1 MAEHQDKEFE
11 EMQVFEQQLHN
22 ILLQKQSFQM
32 ERSETRSALEE
43 IESSGDEI
51 FKLVGQ
57 LLLKVEKK
65 KTTEELKNKEKI
77 VDLRLKSLDKQ
88 ENSLTERIDS
98 LREKI
103 LGSMNK

>member
-1 MAEHQDKEFE
+1 
-11 EMQVFEQQLHN
+11 
-22 ILLQKQSFQM
+22 
-32 ERSETRSALEE
+32 
-43 IESSGDEI
+43 
-51 FKLVGQ
+51 

-77 VDLRLKSLDKQ
+77 IELRLKSLDKQ